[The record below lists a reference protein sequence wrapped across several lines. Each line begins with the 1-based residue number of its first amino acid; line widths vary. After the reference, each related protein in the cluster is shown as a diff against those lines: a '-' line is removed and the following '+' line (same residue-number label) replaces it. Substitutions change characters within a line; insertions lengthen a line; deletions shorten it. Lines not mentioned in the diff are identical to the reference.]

1 MHTKTHIQTRRES
14 LDNIPSQPVTKQL
27 LTRHEAAHSLSL
39 SLRTIDELVKRG
51 DLKAAKIGR
60 SIRIRPAAI
69 ESFLEALEATAKP

>member
-1 MHTKTHIQTRRES
+1 MKTDRPNPTS
-14 LDNIPSQPVTKQL
+14 PKQL

-51 DLKAAKIGR
+51 ELAAVKIGR

-69 ESFLEALEATAKP
+69 EKFLEAIEK